1 MKIFPK
7 LFIAFAAS
15 FLAVIALMIV
25 TVDWSFREG
34 FLKYIQET
42 QVEQLELFASELED
56 YYGEVQTWEFIR
68 ANPRIAD
75 VLLNERRLFDQNIIV
90 TSRETVPG
98 KVYRRYR
105 FSFSAPSTEN
115 LIKERNLQRFRAFIP
130 KLLLSQNAEGMNR
143 GRLTLL
149 DENRKVVSGIMDL
162 PKNSLEVPIE
172 YQDKTVGTLILVPNP
187 DFSKQIDL
195 QFAEAQQSSL
205 YISALDAL
213 FVADSSTKCLKPSV
227 DYFFFCLSLI
237 ARLLQHVHKLIVPV

>member
-90 TSRETVPG
+90 TSRETGPC
-98 KVYRRYR
+98 
-105 FSFSAPSTEN
+105 
-115 LIKERNLQRFRAFIP
+115 
-130 KLLLSQNAEGMNR
+130 LLYTS
-143 GRLTLL
+143 
-149 DENRKVVSGIMDL
+149 
-162 PKNSLEVPIE
+162 
-172 YQDKTVGTLILVPNP
+172 
-187 DFSKQIDL
+187 
-195 QFAEAQQSSL
+195 
-205 YISALDAL
+205 DA
-213 FVADSSTKCLKPSV
+213 AD
-227 DYFFFCLSLI
+227 D
-237 ARLLQHVHKLIVPV
+237 

>member
-98 KVYRRYR
+98 KVYSRYR

-149 DENRKVVSGIMDL
+149 DENREVVSGMLDL
-162 PKNSLEVPIE
+162 PKNSLEVPI
-172 YQDKTVGTLILVPNP
+172 
-187 DFSKQIDL
+187 
-195 QFAEAQQSSL
+195 
-205 YISALDAL
+205 
-213 FVADSSTKCLKPSV
+213 
-227 DYFFFCLSLI
+227 
-237 ARLLQHVHKLIVPV
+237 